1 MTTLGHKHL
10 LHIDIETYSSNDIGF
25 GVYKYSEADDF
36 EIQLVSY
43 ALDNEPVHCI
53 DLACGEEMPVWL
65 RKALTDPDYQKI
77 AHNASF
83 ERVCFSRWLGMDGF
97 LDPAQWRC
105 TMVMALMAGLPSSLK
120 QVGEALDLEV
130 QKDAR
135 GTVLINYFAKPCTPT
150 KSNGMRTRNLPK
162 HDPDKWAIYKEYNV
176 RDVETEV
183 EIYKALAKHPQ
194 PEWVWEQWFTDQ
206 RINDRGIKVDL
217 DLVNAV
223 RTYNEVHQEETL
235 QKLKDLTG
243 IVNPK
248 SVQQVTAWLEEQG
261 IIPDNLRS
269 ATVDS
274 ILEEIDG
281 RPEFEVVAE
290 ALKLRSEASPTSVK
304 KYDMAYNATGKDG
317 RVRGSFQFYG
327 AARTGRYS
335 GRLVQLQNLKRNEY
349 PELNEMRELIKAGQS
364 EVLDSIYPSLSEIYG
379 QLVRTMFIPSEH
391 TFTVCDYSAIEARIQ
406 AWLAKETWVLEA
418 FAAGKDIYCETAS
431 QMFGVPVEKHGVN
444 GHLRQRGKV
453 SVLACI
459 AEGTPVA
466 TDRGYIP
473 IEDVVPGDKVWD
485 GEEWVSCDGA
495 IYKGMMEVIEYKGLK
510 ATWNHR
516 VYTTDGVEGTIQFGV
531 AAACG
536 KDLLR
541 SEPNWSAIRL
551 GDDHQRREAKPDE
564 DQERLQSGVRT
575 DEMRGMRMHPM
586 DIPVESEE
594 RSVERLSELLCSTGE
609 ARCAEVAIQKSDCGK
624 AKMHESKGQGVR
636 SLRRERDRIQ
646 IRLGNGLRRVLHD
659 LAELLQRDGDRQ
671 DRHERSL
678 RSRKYQTC
686 DERRER
692 CESPHHDTNEV
703 RPEVLAV
710 LQNENEAV
718 SSGRADQGRDHRE
731 SETGGQGKAQEL
743 ERHPGAVRVYDILNA
758 GRHHRY
764 AVSTQNYIVHNCGYA
779 GGAGAMAAMDI
790 GHKIDPEEYPTL
802 IKKWRSAN
810 SHIVEY
816 WSTVGDAFASAI
828 NGNDVTIYPG
838 IRFWRDGDWVFITL
852 PSGRHLS
859 YYKPQMKGDG
869 WKQEMSYMSLE
880 TGKWVRVRTHKGKV
894 FENICQA
901 IGRDALA
908 AAIDRLEANGFPV
921 VMHVHDE
928 VIVDRD
934 CSVEDVQR
942 IMSEELPWAKGL
954 ALPAAGYNCPYYI
967 KD

>member
-1 MTTLGHKHL
+1 MTTLGRKHL

-43 ALDNEPVHCI
+43 ALDNEPVHCV

-65 RKALTDPDYQKI
+65 RKALTDPNYQKI

-105 TMVMALMAGLPSSLK
+105 TMVMALMAGLPASLK

-223 RTYNEVHQEETL
+223 RAYNEVHQEETL
-235 QKLKDLTG
+235 SRLKELTG
-243 IVNPK
+243 IANPK
-248 SVQQVTAWLEEQG
+248 SVQQVSAWLEEQG

-274 ILEEIDG
+274 ILKEIDG

-364 EVLDSIYPSLSEIYG
+364 KVLDSIYPSLSEIYG
-379 QLVRTMFIPSEH
+379 QLVRTMFIPTEH

-406 AWLAKETWVLEA
+406 AWLAQETWVLEA

-453 SVLACI
+453 SVLA
-459 AEGTPVA
+459 
-466 TDRGYIP
+466 
-473 IEDVVPGDKVWD
+473 
-485 GEEWVSCDGA
+485 
-495 IYKGMMEVIEYKGLK
+495 
-510 ATWNHR
+510 
-516 VYTTDGVEGTIQFGV
+516 
-531 AAACG
+531 
-536 KDLLR
+536 
-541 SEPNWSAIRL
+541 
-551 GDDHQRREAKPDE
+551 
-564 DQERLQSGVRT
+564 
-575 DEMRGMRMHPM
+575 
-586 DIPVESEE
+586 
-594 RSVERLSELLCSTGE
+594 
-609 ARCAEVAIQKSDCGK
+609 
-624 AKMHESKGQGVR
+624 
-636 SLRRERDRIQ
+636 
-646 IRLGNGLRRVLHD
+646 
-659 LAELLQRDGDRQ
+659 
-671 DRHERSL
+671 
-678 RSRKYQTC
+678 
-686 DERRER
+686 
-692 CESPHHDTNEV
+692 
-703 RPEVLAV
+703 
-710 LQNENEAV
+710 
-718 SSGRADQGRDHRE
+718 
-731 SETGGQGKAQEL
+731 
-743 ERHPGAVRVYDILNA
+743 
-758 GRHHRY
+758 
-764 AVSTQNYIVHNCGYA
+764 CGYA

-838 IRFWRDGDWVFITL
+838 IRFWRDGEWVFITL